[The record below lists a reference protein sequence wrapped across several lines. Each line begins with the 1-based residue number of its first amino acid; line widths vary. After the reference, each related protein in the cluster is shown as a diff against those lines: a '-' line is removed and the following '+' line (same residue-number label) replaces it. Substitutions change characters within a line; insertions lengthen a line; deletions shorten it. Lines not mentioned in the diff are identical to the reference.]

1 MEEHYIL
8 SKWLLTASD
17 YGVPQKRQRAIW
29 VGSKFGEVIPP
40 LESDKKFTVGDAIS
54 DLSHIPINSQTD
66 TWELGEK
73 GKYAE
78 YLDKIFTSTRLSD
91 HPCNSTSPNLITG
104 CKATAHTTGTQQKY
118 TDTKPGEKEPTT
130 WAYRLSAD
138 GFSPTLRAGSGN
150 RTAARPIHYEHARVI
165 TVREAARLHSF
176 PDWFN
181 FGSSKLAAHKAIGN
195 SVPPLLAYAIALAL
209 TSQFASQVLVHLQKK
224 HLETSNITTLQ
235 FITSNIN
242 SDSYF
247 QPNRF
252 KKYQFLSGIPIFPNP
267 KISKR
272 IRNTY
277 LDAKQVVV
285 GDRVACRLRLSLS
298 KSRNCPESAFM
309 VTSLFKVSA
318 RLKSCIK
325 NNCNP
330 RFSIL
335 KAYTRRAIFA
345 GTKLP
350 THDKTM
356 PRIFDNIDLQLLPIL
371 RDTLK
376 LSYRADF
383 CVGYFNLR
391 GWCKL
396 DDLIEQYVGGEV
408 SCCRLLVGMQGLP
421 RDEVHTAFT
430 LGATLGRLDNSTI
443 IRLKKKV
450 AEEFRQQLTI
460 GAPTND
466 DEVGLRRL
474 SRQLKTQKLVI
485 KLFLAH
491 PLHAKLYL
499 VHRHD
504 PNSPIV
510 GFLGSSNL
518 TLAGLRKQGE
528 LNVDILDH
536 DATNKLQK
544 WFDDRWKDYGCIDIS
559 QELAEI
565 IDNSWAR
572 EELIPPYHIYLKIAY
587 HLSHEAI
594 AGISEFRIPR
604 EFNNLFDFQKA
615 AVQLAARHVTRRG
628 GVIVGDVVGL
638 GKTLVGTALAK
649 ILQEDCLLET
659 LIICP
664 KNLTSMWQEY
674 VDNYRL
680 YAKVLP
686 ISKVQSTLPEL
697 RRYRIV
703 LIDESHNLRN
713 REGKRY
719 RAIAEYITANESKC
733 ILLSATPYNK
743 TYLDLSA
750 QLRLFVPEDEDLGFR
765 PEVLINQ
772 LGGGTLGE
780 LEFIRKHQCSVKS
793 LAAFEKSEYA
803 DDWRELMK
811 RYMVRRTRSFIKDNY
826 AQTDEIGRKY
836 LEFTNKSR
844 SYFPE
849 RLPRTIKFNLD
860 TANDSYSYLYSAAVV
875 EVINQL
881 NLPRYGLGNY
891 VAKKPKQAPTDKEQR
906 QLNGLFRGG
915 RRLMGFSRTNLFKRL
930 ESSGFAFIQSLERH
944 ILRNFIYLYALEKEL
959 DIPIGTQDA
968 ELLDTRNNDED
979 TDSLMASLL
988 DVETDDDNENNL
1000 LEEDINNE
1008 NATEKH
1014 FRTLAESIYQEY
1026 QTRYQQRFK
1035 WLRTD
1040 LFDIKKLKK
1049 DLLADVKALIN
1060 VLQSIGE
1067 WQPKQDEK
1075 INKLVEILTRTH
1087 PQEKIL
1093 IFTQFADSVRYIT
1106 ENLQANQITNIAG
1119 VTGASPNPTELTA
1132 RFSPV
1137 SNGKQNQVFKNQEL
1151 RILVA
1156 TDILSEGHNLQDCAI
1171 IINWDLPWAIIRL
1184 IQRAGRVDRIGQN
1197 AEKIFCYSF
1206 LPADG
1211 VERII
1216 NLRGRLKQRLQEN
1229 AEVVGTDEAFFEDD
1243 DAQVILDLYN
1253 EKSGILDGE
1262 EDTEVDLTSEAF
1274 QIWKKAT
1281 DDNPGLK
1288 KTIEEMSNVVYS
1300 TRRHSPQ
1307 PVQPEGV
1314 LMYMK
1319 TTEGNDSL
1327 IYIDRDGNSVSQ
1339 SQLAIL
1345 KMATCDESTP
1355 AIAKNKHH
1363 HELVKKG
1370 AELLAE
1376 EEKNMGGQLGRP
1388 SGARFRSY
1396 ERLKSYVQEMKGTLF
1411 ITDELLKAI
1420 DDIYRYPLR
1429 QSALDTLNRQ
1439 LRSGISNQQ
1448 LAELVVALRT
1458 DDRLCIVSEEIEK
1471 REPQIICSL
1480 GLFEV

>member
-1 MEEHYIL
+1 
-8 SKWLLTASD
+8 
-17 YGVPQKRQRAIW
+17 
-29 VGSKFGEVIPP
+29 
-40 LESDKKFTVGDAIS
+40 
-54 DLSHIPINSQTD
+54 
-66 TWELGEK
+66 
-73 GKYAE
+73 
-78 YLDKIFTSTRLSD
+78 
-91 HPCNSTSPNLITG
+91 
-104 CKATAHTTGTQQKY
+104 
-118 TDTKPGEKEPTT
+118 
-130 WAYRLSAD
+130 
-138 GFSPTLRAGSGN
+138 
-150 RTAARPIHYEHARVI
+150 
-165 TVREAARLHSF
+165 
-176 PDWFN
+176 
-181 FGSSKLAAHKAIGN
+181 
-195 SVPPLLAYAIALAL
+195 
-209 TSQFASQVLVHLQKK
+209 
-224 HLETSNITTLQ
+224 
-235 FITSNIN
+235 
-242 SDSYF
+242 
-247 QPNRF
+247 
-252 KKYQFLSGIPIFPNP
+252 
-267 KISKR
+267 
-272 IRNTY
+272 
-277 LDAKQVVV
+277 
-285 GDRVACRLRLSLS
+285 
-298 KSRNCPESAFM
+298 
-309 VTSLFKVSA
+309 
-318 RLKSCIK
+318 
-325 NNCNP
+325 
-330 RFSIL
+330 
-335 KAYTRRAIFA
+335 
-345 GTKLP
+345 
-350 THDKTM
+350 M

-376 LSYRADF
+376 ISYRADF

-391 GWCKL
+391 GWRKL
-396 DDLIEQYVGGEV
+396 DDLIEQYVGAET
-408 SCCRLLVGMQGLP
+408 SCCRLLVGMQSLP
-421 RDEVHTAFT
+421 SDEVHTAFT
-430 LGATLGRLDNSTI
+430 LAAGEGRLDNSTI
-443 IRLKKKV
+443 IRLKKKI
-450 AEEFRQQLTI
+450 AMEFRQQLII

-466 DEVGLRRL
+466 DEAGLRRL
-474 SRQLKTQKLVI
+474 SRQLKTNKLVI

-559 QELAEI
+559 KELAEI

-572 EELIPPYHIYLKIAY
+572 EELISPYHIYLKIAY

-594 AGISEFRIPR
+594 AGLSEFRIPR

-628 GVIVGDVVGL
+628 GVIIGDVVGL

-674 VDNYRL
+674 VDKYRL
-680 YAKVLP
+680 YAKVMS
-686 ISKVQSTLPEL
+686 ISKVQNLLPEL
-697 RRYRIV
+697 RRYRVV

-713 REGKRY
+713 RDGKRY

-765 PEVLINQ
+765 PEALINE
-772 LGGGTLGE
+772 LGGGSLGE

-793 LAAFEKSEYA
+793 LAAFEKSEHT

-811 RYMVRRTRSFIKDNY
+811 RYMIRRTRSFIKDNY
-826 AQTDEIGRKY
+826 AQTDESGRKY
-836 LEFTNKSR
+836 LEFIDGGR
-844 SYFPE
+844 SYFPN
-849 RLPRTIKFNLD
+849 RLPCTIKFNLD
-860 TANDSYSYLYSAAVV
+860 TANDSYSCLYSEPVV

-891 VAKKPKQAPTDKEQR
+891 VARKPKQAPTEAEQR
-906 QLNGLFRGG
+906 QISGLFRGG

-930 ESSGFAFIQSLERH
+930 ESSGFAFIQSIERH
-944 ILRNFIYLYALEKEL
+944 VLRNFIYLYALEQGF
-959 DIPIGTQDA
+959 DIPIGTQYA

-979 TDSLMASLL
+979 ADSVTASLF
-988 DVETDDDNENNL
+988 DVETEDEAETD
-1000 LEEDINNE
+1000 LEEDKE
-1008 NATEKH
+1008 EVDKLTEKA
-1014 FRTLAESIYQEY
+1014 FRKQAELIYQEY
-1026 QTRYQQRFK
+1026 NTRYQRRFK
-1035 WLRTD
+1035 WLRAS

-1049 DLLADVKALIN
+1049 DLLDDATALIY
-1060 VLQSIGE
+1060 VLQDIGQ
-1067 WQPKQDEK
+1067 WKPSQDEK
-1075 INKLVEILTRTH
+1075 LIALVNLLQKIH
-1087 PQEKIL
+1087 PNEKIL
-1093 IFTQFADSVRYIT
+1093 IFTQFADSVRYIAD
-1106 ENLQANQITNIAG
+1106 NLQTNNIANIAG
-1119 VTGASPNPTELTA
+1119 VTGQSKDPTELTG

-1137 SNGKQNQVFKNQEL
+1137 SNGKQNQVLKNHEL
-1151 RILVA
+1151 RVLVA

-1197 AEKIFCYSF
+1197 AEKIICYSF
-1206 LPADG
+1206 LPAEG

-1281 DDNPGLK
+1281 DVNSGLK
-1288 KTIEEMSNVVYS
+1288 KAIEEMPNVVYS
-1300 TRRHSPQ
+1300 TRSHTPQ

-1327 IYIDRDGNSVSQ
+1327 IYVDSDGNSVSQ
-1339 SQLAIL
+1339 SLLAIL
-1345 KMATCDESTP
+1345 KMAACDESIP
-1355 AIAKNKHH
+1355 AIAKHKQHH
-1363 HELVKKG
+1363 NLVKKG

-1411 ITDELLKAI
+1411 VTEELLKAI

-1429 QSALDTLNRQ
+1429 QSAIDTLNRQ
-1439 LRSGISNQQ
+1439 LRSGISSQQ
-1448 LAELVVALRT
+1448 LAELVVALRR

-1480 GLFEV
+1480 GLFEEK